1 VPEHTAS
8 DLWTLAQTVWGE
20 SRGEP
25 HEGQVGVAYV
35 VLNRQRVHPQ
45 WKGKTLSAVCLSPAQ
60 FSCWNSGD
68 PNAPR
73 LVTLRVTSPGFAA
86 CLRVALDVLTG
97 AVPSPVGQA
106 THYFADRIE
115 PPSWAQGHTPCITI
129 GHHRFFERLA

>member
-1 VPEHTAS
+1 
-8 DLWTLAQTVWGE
+8 
-20 SRGEP
+20 
-25 HEGQVGVAYV
+25 
-35 VLNRQRVHPQ
+35 
-45 WKGKTLSAVCLSPAQ
+45 
-60 FSCWNSGD
+60 
-68 PNAPR
+68 
-73 LVTLRVTSPGFAA
+73 VTLRVTSPGFAA